1 MPVSIQTTLESSQRR
16 LALLSESAG
25 LDVQV
30 LLAHFLG
37 KPRAW
42 ILAHPEYP
50 LTAKQEIDFLQLL
63 SRLEAG
69 EPLPY
74 LLGHWEFF
82 GLDFTVN
89 PAVLIP
95 RPETELLVEH
105 ALDWLAKHPKR
116 RKALEVGTGSGCIAV
131 ALASRVPDLNLLAVD
146 ISMPALRVARENLSR
161 HQLEKRITLAQTNLL
176 GGIHP
181 DPQDRFDLVAA
192 NLPYIPETT
201 LALLPALRYE
211 PSIALSGGAGGTA
224 LVERLLKDIPEVIAP
239 GGLLL
244 LEIEATIGAAVQ
256 ELVQS
261 RLPGCMTQVL
271 PDLAGHDRLV
281 IAQI

>member
-1 MPVSIQTTLESSQRR
+1 MPVRIQTTLESSQRR
-16 LALLSESAG
+16 LASHSESAG

-30 LLAHFLG
+30 LLAHILG
-37 KPRAW
+37 KPRVW

-50 LTAKQEIDFLQLL
+50 LTAKQEIDFLQVLA
-63 SRLEAG
+63 RLEAG

-131 ALASRVPDLNLLAVD
+131 ALASRVPDLHLLAVD
-146 ISMPALRVARENLSR
+146 ISMPALRVASENLSR
-161 HQLEKRITLAQTNLL
+161 HHLEKRITLAQTDLL
-176 GGIHP
+176 GGLHP
-181 DPQDRFDLVAA
+181 DSHNRFDLVAA
-192 NLPYIPETT
+192 NLPYIPETA
-201 LALLPALRYE
+201 LALLSALRYE
-211 PSIALSGGAGGTA
+211 PRIGLSGGAGGTA
-224 LVERLLKDIPEVIAP
+224 LVERLLNDIPEVIAP

-261 RLPGCMTQVL
+261 RLPGCMAQVL

>member
-16 LALLSESAG
+16 LASHSESAG

-30 LLAHFLG
+30 LLAHILG
-37 KPRAW
+37 KSRTW

-50 LTAKQEIDFLQLL
+50 LTAKQEIDFLQVLA
-63 SRLEAG
+63 RLEAG

-105 ALDWLAKHPKR
+105 ALDWLTKHPKR

-131 ALASRVPDLNLLAVD
+131 ALASRVPDLHLLAVD

-161 HQLEKRITLAQTNLL
+161 HQLGERITLAQTDLL
-176 GGIHP
+176 GGIRP
-181 DPQDRFDLVAA
+181 NPQDRFDLVAA
-192 NLPYIPETT
+192 NLPYIPDTA

-211 PSIALSGGAGGTA
+211 PRIALSGGAGGTA

-256 ELVQS
+256 ELVES
-261 RLPGCMTQVL
+261 RLPGCMALVL
-271 PDLAGHDRLV
+271 PDLSGHDRLV